1 MNKIKNYL
9 KMWLI
14 PLMLVLIIAGCE
26 DRLGITS
33 PPITTIPTV
42 SSTTPVNLSTGI
54 AFNNK
59 LTVTFSEA
67 MDSSTITTATF
78 TLMQGTSFVSGT
90 VSYTGKIATF
100 TPSGNLAPN
109 TLYIATITTMA
120 KNVAGNALA
129 NNYVWSFTTGAA
141 AAITLPTVSSTD
153 PVNAGTGVALNQKI
167 AATFSVA
174 MDASTIT
181 ASTFTLLQGTTSVS
195 GFVSYSGTTAIFTPA
210 NNLAANTT
218 YSATITTSAKDLT
231 GNALANNYV
240 WSFTTGAATVVT
252 PPVVNSTDPANA
264 ASGIALN
271 KQLTAIFSKTMDAS
285 TITTATFTLMQ
296 GTTFVSGTV
305 SYSGTTATYIP
316 SSNLMVNTAYTA
328 TITTGAKDLTGNA
341 LANNYVWSF
350 TTGAAATITLPT
362 VSLTDPVNAATGVA
376 LNQKIAATFST
387 VMDASTITASTFTL
401 LQGTTS
407 VSGFVSYSGT
417 TAIFSPAGNLAQNTA
432 YTAIITT
439 GAKDLTGNALA
450 NNYVWSFTTGAAATI
465 ILPTVS
471 STDPV
476 NAATGVTLNQKIAAT
491 FSKTMDASTITTAT
505 FTLMQGTT
513 SISGFVS
520 YSGTTAIFTPANSLA
535 ASTTYSATITIG
547 AKDLTGNALAN
558 NYVWSFT
565 TGAAAV
571 VTPPVVNSTN
581 PANAASGIVL
591 NKQLTAIFS
600 KTMDAS
606 TITTAT
612 FTLMQGTTFV
622 SGTVSYS
629 GTTATYIPS
638 SNLMANTTYTATITT
653 GAKDLAGNSLTANYV
668 WSFTTIN
675 PYTVTLSSNPIAG
688 GTTTGGG
695 TFNLGSPISVA
706 ATPNSGYT
714 FTNWTEDG
722 NVVSTNAT
730 YQFTLSSNRTL
741 VANFATVAPIV
752 NLGAAATFG
761 GFGGGAGLTNQ
772 GTLTIVNGD
781 IGTTAASTLVTGFHD
796 KDGNVY
802 TETPLNA
809 GTVNGTINCAPPAPG
824 NATKFAAAQQALAD
838 ATTAFNYL
846 AGLPGGSDPGA
857 GELGGLVLAPGTYTA
872 AAGTFKITSGDLTL
886 DAQNNPNAVWVFQMA
901 KSLTVGKAGLPRNV
915 ILINGAQAKNI
926 FWQVGSAATI
936 NGAGGGTME
945 GTIISY
951 SGVTFS
957 TAGNVTL
964 TTLNGRA
971 LSLVASVTLVNTIV
985 NLP

>member
-1 MNKIKNYL
+1 
-9 KMWLI
+9 MWLI
-14 PLMLVLIIAGCE
+14 PLMLVLIVAGCE

-42 SSTTPVNLSTGI
+42 SSTTPVNLSTGV

-109 TLYIATITTMA
+109 TLYIATVTTMA

-129 NNYVWSFTTGAA
+129 NNYVWSFTTGAS
-141 AAITLPTVSSTD
+141 AAITLPTISLTD
-153 PVNAGTGVALNQKI
+153 PVNAATDVALNQKI
-167 AATFSVA
+167 SATFSVA

-195 GFVSYSGTTAIFTPA
+195 GFVSYSGTTAIFAPASNLAQNTAYTVIITTGAKDLTGNALAGNYIWNFTTGTAAVVIAPTVISTDPVDAATGVTFNQKIAATFSKTMDASTITTATFTLKQGTASISGFVSYSGTTAIFTPA
-210 NNLAANTT
+210 NNLTASTT
-218 YSATITTSAKDLT
+218 YSATITTGTKDLT

-240 WSFTTGAATVVT
+240 WSFTTGAAAVVT
-252 PPVVNSTDPANA
+252 PPVVNSTNPANA
-264 ASGIALN
+264 ASGVVLN

-316 SSNLMVNTAYTA
+316 SSNLMVNT
-328 TITTGAKDLTGNA
+328 
-341 LANNYVWSF
+341 
-350 TTGAAATITLPT
+350 
-362 VSLTDPVNAATGVA
+362 
-376 LNQKIAATFST
+376 
-387 VMDASTITASTFTL
+387 
-401 LQGTTS
+401 
-407 VSGFVSYSGT
+407 
-417 TAIFSPAGNLAQNTA
+417 
-432 YTAIITT
+432 
-439 GAKDLTGNALA
+439 
-450 NNYVWSFTTGAAATI
+450 
-465 ILPTVS
+465 
-471 STDPV
+471 
-476 NAATGVTLNQKIAAT
+476 
-491 FSKTMDASTITTAT
+491 
-505 FTLMQGTT
+505 
-513 SISGFVS
+513 
-520 YSGTTAIFTPANSLA
+520 
-535 ASTTYSATITIG
+535 
-547 AKDLTGNALAN
+547 
-558 NYVWSFT
+558 
-565 TGAAAV
+565 
-571 VTPPVVNSTN
+571 
-581 PANAASGIVL
+581 
-591 NKQLTAIFS
+591 
-600 KTMDAS
+600 
-606 TITTAT
+606 
-612 FTLMQGTTFV
+612 
-622 SGTVSYS
+622 
-629 GTTATYIPS
+629 
-638 SNLMANTTYTATITT
+638 TYTATITT
-653 GAKDLAGNSLTANYV
+653 GAKDLAGNSLAANYV
-668 WSFTTIN
+668 WSFTTVN
-675 PYTVTLSSNPIAG
+675 PYTVTLSSNPVAG
-688 GTTTGGG
+688 GTTNGGG
-695 TFNLGSPISVA
+695 TFNLGSSISVT

-722 NVVSTNAT
+722 NVVSVNAT
-730 YQFTLSSNRTL
+730 YQFTLSGNRTL
-741 VANFATVAPIV
+741 VANFAPVAPTV

-772 GTLTIVNGD
+772 GIFTVVNGD

-802 TETPLNA
+802 TETTLNV

-872 AAGTFKITSGDLTL
+872 SAGTFNITSGDLTL
-886 DAQNNPNAVWVFQMA
+886 DAKNNANAVWVFQMA
-901 KSLTVGKAGLPRNV
+901 KSLTVGKAGLPRSV